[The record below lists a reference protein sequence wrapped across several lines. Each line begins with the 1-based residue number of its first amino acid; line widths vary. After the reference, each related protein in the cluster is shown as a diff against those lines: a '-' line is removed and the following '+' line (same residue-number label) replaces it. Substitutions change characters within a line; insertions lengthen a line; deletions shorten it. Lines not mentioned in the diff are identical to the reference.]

1 VRIAVFA
8 GLAVGLL
15 IAPDASAHPPRRH
28 EPGRLV
34 RNATIRMRATAYCQR
49 GRTRSGIHA
58 QDGVV
63 AADPRRLPLGTRLQ
77 IVAPGKPY
85 AGNYTVSDT
94 GSAIKGREL
103 DIFMSSCARARK
115 FGRRV
120 VAVKILSRQ
129 DER

>member
-1 VRIAVFA
+1 MRTAVFA

-15 IAPDASAHPPRRH
+15 IAADASARPPHRH
-28 EPGRLV
+28 EPRRLV

-49 GRTRSGIHA
+49 GKTRSGVHA

-85 AGNYTVSDT
+85 AGNYIVSDT

-103 DIFMSSCARARK
+103 DIFMSSCARAKR

-120 VAVKILSRQ
+120 VEVKILRQ
-129 DER
+129 REQR